1 MTDKTRTTAAS
12 ADERPRRIV
21 GTAALYSGV
30 GLLGLLLIHATYG
43 LSWSM
48 PASWYRDQ
56 PLWGGLSFLLIGI
69 GWRLLRKRRPQPTAW
84 KPARPGRR
92 FNNVTLYTR
101 SGCHLCDAA
110 LAVLEEY
117 RSYLPPVEEVDIDGD
132 PQLQERFDTCVP
144 VVEVDG
150 KVRFR
155 GKIDE
160 VLLRRLIEGA
170 PPHTQQA
177 AV

>member
-1 MTDKTRTTAAS
+1 MS
-12 ADERPRRIV
+12 DERSRSVV
-21 GTAALYSGV
+21 GAVALYLGV
-30 GLLGLLLIHATYG
+30 GLLGLSLIHATYG

-56 PLWGGLSFLLIGI
+56 PMWGGLSFLLIGI
-69 GWRLLRKRRPQPTAW
+69 GWWLLRRTRPQRTAW
-84 KPARPGRR
+84 KPTKPGRR
-92 FNNVTLYTR
+92 FNHVTVYTR
-101 SGCHLCDAA
+101 AGCHLCDDA
-110 LAVLEEY
+110 LALLDEY

-132 PQLQERFDTCVP
+132 PQLQGRFDTCVP

-170 PPHTQQA
+170 PPH
-177 AV
+177 V